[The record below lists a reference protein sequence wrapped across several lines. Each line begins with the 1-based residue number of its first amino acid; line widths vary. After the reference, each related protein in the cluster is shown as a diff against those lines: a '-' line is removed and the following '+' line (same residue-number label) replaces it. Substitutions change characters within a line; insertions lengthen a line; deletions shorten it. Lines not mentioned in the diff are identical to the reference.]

1 MIEETGEKR
10 QIFGFMRSYLDCIE
24 KCPERAQL
32 ALFRAVVRYG
42 LNEESPDFSEHEDSC
57 FLEAIWSAILPNLQS
72 NHKKSQDGKKGGA
85 PKGSRNNPFGVNQYS
100 KNKPVDNQRI
110 TNGKPEDNQKQK
122 VDKQIEIEVE
132 IEKEIKEEIIKKK
145 RFDFLSELTHLGV
158 SQQTASDF
166 MEVRKQKKATNT
178 QTAFNRIKS
187 EINKAMADGVTAEEC
202 IAMAVE
208 NSWQGF
214 CYDWYQKRTLPTKQE
229 PKAFTKPEYGT
240 EQKKVITG
248 PNLLR
253 IYG

>member
-10 QIFGFMRSYLDCIE
+10 QMFGFMRSYLDCIE

-72 NHKKSQDGKKGGA
+72 NHKKSQEGKKGGA
-85 PKGSRNNPFGVNQYS
+85 PKGSSNNPFGRRGKANQELT
-100 KNKPVDNQRI
+100 KTNQELTK
-110 TNGKPEDNQKQK
+110 TNQELTKT
-122 VDKQIEIEVE
+122 KQIEIEVE

-248 PNLLR
+248 PDLLR